1 MQKVFNALSVLAF
14 LIAGT
19 LAGGT
24 YLGYKYVT
32 SPQFEVKIKN
42 KLMGD
47 INKVMPEA
55 IQKQLP
61 STTGKAVP
69 F

>member
-32 SPQFEVKIKN
+32 SPQFEVKIK
-42 KLMGD
+42 KDRMVL
-47 INKVMPEA
+47 
-55 IQKQLP
+55 
-61 STTGKAVP
+61 